1 MKRRKPVPLP
11 AHFDTRDAYDVT
23 VGQISFVRR
32 REAGTDWSLSD
43 HGYRNHHIVAW
54 CTSGKAHYLFGR
66 DRLEVGRG
74 TLLYFPAASRHCAR
88 ADDQDPWAF
97 YSLAFALQR
106 PQARVQQALGELPW
120 HVRPEDPLAIDTRL
134 ADLER
139 VWISRRP
146 GYLLQCRAVIS
157 SLLHTFISSATQGC
171 RDSSHARRIQRI
183 LDILHGDLGRNY
195 SIDELSELA
204 GLSPSRFRAVFKEAT
219 GHSAVRYQ
227 NWLRINRAKDL
238 LLSGDCTVTQAARE
252 VGFEDVYYFSRLFKK
267 MTATNPSDY
276 RKA

>member
-1 MKRRKPVPLP
+1 MKPRKPVPLP
-11 AHFDTRDAYDVT
+11 AHFETTDAYDVT
-23 VGQISFVRR
+23 VGRISFVRR
-32 REAGTDWSLSD
+32 READAAWALSD
-43 HGYRNHHIVAW
+43 HGYRRDHILAW
-54 CTSGKAHYLFGR
+54 CTSGKAHYRFGD
-66 DRLEVGRG
+66 DRRQVGRH
-74 TLLYFPAASRHCAR
+74 TLLYFPAGSRHSAR
-88 ADDQDPWAF
+88 ADADEPWAF
-97 YSLAFALQR
+97 YSLAFELQW
-106 PQARVQQALGELPW
+106 PEPDVAQALGELPW
-120 HVRPEDPLAIDTRL
+120 HVRPENPLAIDTRL

-139 VWISRRP
+139 VWISRPP

-157 SLLHTFISSATQGC
+157 SLLHTFISSVSRG
-171 RDSSHARRIQRI
+171 RRSSSHARRIQRI

-204 GLSPSRFRAVFKEAT
+204 GLSPSRFRAVFKEVT

-267 MTATNPSDY
+267 MTGANPSDY

>member
-11 AHFDTRDAYDVT
+11 AHFDTTDAYDVT

-32 REAGTDWSLSD
+32 REAGADWSLTD
-43 HGYRNHHIVAW
+43 HGYRKDHILAW
-54 CTSGKAHYLFGR
+54 CTSGKAHYRFDN

-74 TLLYFPAASRHCAR
+74 MLLYFPAASRHSAW
-88 ADDQDPWAF
+88 ADAQDPWAF
-97 YSLAFALQR
+97 YSLAFELHR
-106 PQARVQQALGELPW
+106 PKLRVQQALGELPW
-120 HVRPEDPLAIDTRL
+120 HVRPDAPLAIDTRL

-139 VWISRRP
+139 VWISRSP

-157 SLLHTFISSATQGC
+157 SLLHIFISSVARGR

-183 LDILHGDLGRNY
+183 LDILHGDLGHNY

-267 MTATNPSDY
+267 MTGANPSAY